1 MGDDVDGADSGPIE
15 MVRLSLIRGR
25 RARFVFCWQYFFL
38 STGYSVVFQSQRKNF
53 KIRFKGMHRKDPDPG
68 KGRAKSKV
76 RIVFVVISGG
86 G

>member
-38 STGYSVVFQSQRKNF
+38 STGYSVVFQSHRKNF
-53 KIRFKGMHRKDPDPG
+53 KQGSKGCIEKIRILEKAERKA
-68 KGRAKSKV
+68 R
-76 RIVFVVISGG
+76 
-86 G
+86 

>member
-1 MGDDVDGADSGPIE
+1 MGDDADGADGFPSFIVDSRSTSSFCILLTIFFFIDRIFG
-15 MVRLSLIRGR
+15 LS
-25 RARFVFCWQYFFL
+25 
-38 STGYSVVFQSQRKNF
+38 F
-53 KIRFKGMHRKDPDPG
+53 KTRFKGMHRKDPDTG

>member
-1 MGDDVDGADSGPIE
+1 MMQ
-15 MVRLSLIRGR
+15 MVPMVSHRLSLIRGR
-25 RARFVFCWQYFFL
+25 RARFVFYSQYFFFIDRIFGL
-38 STGYSVVFQSQRKNF
+38 SF
-53 KIRFKGMHRKDPDPG
+53 KTRFKGMHRKDPDPG